1 MSDSNTIAGWVLG
14 AGIAALG
21 LSIVSGKYYH
31 ADKAGHLEKPG
42 YAIAGVESGEGGDEG
57 PALATLLA
65 SADAAA
71 GEKQFSKCSSCHTIN
86 AGGAAGIGPN
96 LNGVMGEAIAT
107 GRGGFDFSGAL
118 KDVGGTWTWEQ
129 MDAWIASPRK
139 FANGTKMS
147 FAGIG
152 NAEDRANLLAY
163 LNSQGSNLPL
173 PEAPAEATEDTVEGE
188 EAAAVEAAEDTT
200 DAAEEPQ
207 MTE

>member
-21 LSIVSGKYYH
+21 LSIVSGKYFH
-31 ADKAGHLEKPG
+31 ADKTEHLEEPG
-42 YAIAGVESGEGGDEG
+42 YAIAGVVSSEDGADEG

-65 SADAAA
+65 SADVAA
-71 GEKQFSKCSSCHTIN
+71 GEKQFSKCGSCHTIN

-96 LNGVMGEAIAT
+96 LHGVMGKGIA
-107 GRGGFDFSGAL
+107 SGSFGYSSAL
-118 KDVGGTWTWEQ
+118 QEVGGNWTWEQ

-139 FANGTKMS
+139 FANGTSMS

-152 NAEDRANLLAY
+152 NAEDRAALLAY

-173 PEAPAEATEDTVEGE
+173 PEAPAEEAPAEGE
-188 EAAAVEAAEDTT
+188 DSEAAEGEAAEAEAPAEAAA
-200 DAAEEPQ
+200 Q
-207 MTE
+207 